1 MIDFNNGKSTSR
13 NWLVLFPCKV
23 INLMI
28 SYH

>member
-13 NWLVLFPCKV
+13 NWLVLFCCKV
-23 INLMI
+23 LNLMI